1 MGRKTARPRSIR
13 TSAGRSIAIRS
24 RTATSRPPPTKGSV
38 RPEQPQ
44 EPAASA
50 SSARMAFLQPR
61 PNPGVFA
68 RAPSFAFNILKA
80 NQTNTLS
87 QDRYRA
93 RLAGFDKLL
102 KLFGAA

>member
-1 MGRKTARPRSIR
+1 
-13 TSAGRSIAIRS
+13 
-24 RTATSRPPPTKGSV
+24 
-38 RPEQPQ
+38 
-44 EPAASA
+44 
-50 SSARMAFLQPR
+50 MAFLQPR